1 VTGSTTLPW
10 DVLWNRLIAIT
21 EEQAA
26 ALIRTALT
34 PAVSEAGDLSAAVF
48 DARGDML
55 AQAVTGTPGHI
66 NSLASAMRHFV
77 AAYPPER
84 LRPGDVLVTNDP
96 WLTSGHYHDVTVVTP
111 VFHRERLIGYFGN
124 ICHTADIGGR
134 VFSADAQQVYEE
146 GLCIPIMRLFEAGQ
160 PNRDLFAIVRYN
172 VRVPD
177 QVIGDLY
184 AQAAG
189 NEVGARR
196 LVETLEEFDLDDLD
210 ALAAEIVGRSEAAMR
225 AAVRALPDGEYRAE
239 GVYDG
244 YDRPVELKV
253 LLRVRDDEIVADFDG
268 TSPASDRGINVVL
281 NYTHAYTTYALK
293 AALSPEVPNNEGS
306 FRPVTVTAP
315 EGCILNCQR
324 PSAVAA
330 RHIIGHFIPSLLF
343 RALAEVLPDR
353 VLAESYDALWNTQ
366 WHGYTAD
373 GAHFVLVVFNAGG
386 MGARRGADGLSA
398 TSFPSGI
405 HGFPVEAI
413 EAHAPLIYEA
423 RRLRPDSGGPGQ
435 WRGGLG
441 HELHVRARER
451 CRVWLSP
458 FFDRTRHAARGL
470 FGGEPGAVGGFWI
483 DGAPQHQ
490 KATVELPP
498 GALALIALP
507 GGGGYGDPRERD
519 RALVEA
525 DLADGWVTPGPA
537 RERYGFDA

>member
-1 VTGSTTLPW
+1 MTLPW
-10 DVLWNRLIAIT
+10 ELLWNRLIAIT

-77 AAYPPER
+77 AAYPAGS
-84 LRPGDVLVTNDP
+84 LREGDVLITNDP
-96 WLTSGHYHDVTVVTP
+96 WLTSGHYHDITVVTP
-111 VFHRERLIGYFGN
+111 VFHHERLIGYFGN

-146 GLCIPIMRLFEAGQ
+146 GICIPIMKLFDGGE
-160 PNRDLFAIVRYN
+160 PNRDLLSIVRHN

-196 LVETLEEFDLDDLD
+196 LVETLVEFELDDLEG
-210 ALAAEIVGRSEAAMR
+210 LAAEIVGRSEAAMR
-225 AAVRALPDGEYRAE
+225 QAVQALPDGEYSAE
-239 GVYDG
+239 GTYDG
-244 YDRPVELKV
+244 YDQPVELRV
-253 LLRVRDDEIVADFDG
+253 TLRVRGDEIEADFAG

-293 AALSPEVPNNEGS
+293 AALSPELPNNEGS
-306 FRPVTVTAP
+306 FRPVRVTAP

-330 RHIIGHFIPSLLF
+330 RHIIGHFVPSLIF
-343 RALAEVLPDR
+343 RALADALPGR
-353 VLAESYDALWNTQ
+353 VLADSYDALWNTQ
-366 WHGYTAD
+366 WHGYTPD
-373 GAHFVLVVFNAGG
+373 GQHFVLVVFNAGG
-386 MGARRGADGLSA
+386 MGAREGADGLSA

-423 RRLRPDSGGPGQ
+423 RRLRPDSGGPGR

-441 HELHVRARER
+441 HELLVRARPG

-458 FFDRTRHAARGL
+458 FFDRTQHPARGL
-470 FGGEPGAVGGFWI
+470 FGGEEGAPGLFEI
-483 DGAPQHQ
+483 DGVRQHQ
-490 KATVELPP
+490 KATVEIPS
-498 GALALIALP
+498 GTLARIALP
-507 GGGGYGDPRERD
+507 GGGGYGPASQRDP
-519 RALVEA
+519 AAVEA
-525 DLADGWVTPGPA
+525 DVADGWITAEHA
-537 RERYGFDA
+537 RERYGTT